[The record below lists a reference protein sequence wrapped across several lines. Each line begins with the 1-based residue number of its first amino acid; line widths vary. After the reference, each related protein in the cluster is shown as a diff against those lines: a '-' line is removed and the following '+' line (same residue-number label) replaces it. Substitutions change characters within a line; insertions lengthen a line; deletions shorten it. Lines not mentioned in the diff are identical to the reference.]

1 MRGLPDMMI
10 ISPLIHARQSATV
23 TVSDCCRIN
32 CVPFDTPVHGFYAC
46 ASDYATVFTPVIHTA
61 QAFAV
66 LTCFSRLVYATVN
79 DGDINSFWRYLLSL
93 SSHPVH
99 SLAPC
104 ARRLYTRLLAAMTLQ
119 ARPSNANL
127 EITSP
132 VHNAAKKLSP
142 QYPRMYR

>member
-1 MRGLPDMMI
+1 MMI

-23 TVSDCCRIN
+23 TVSDCCRIS
-32 CVPFDTPVHGFYAC
+32 CAPSGAPVHGFNAC

-66 LTCFSRLVYATVN
+66 LACFSRLVYATVN

-104 ARRLYTRLLAAMTLQ
+104 ARRLYTRLLAAMTMQ

-127 EITSP
+127 EIISP

-142 QYPRMYR
+142 QYTHIATAVTLPV